1 MEDDKLKEEMM
12 RMAMN
17 EFDAK
22 VAGEG
27 GLVNGIK
34 YAQDLE
40 MEIQI
45 RIDYLKDTFGEEAT
59 EKEISKYKDTE
70 GKWIDDIISELV
82 WSTIV
87 SNLEKSE
94 NI

>member
-1 MEDDKLKEEMM
+1 MEDDKLKEEIM
-12 RMAMN
+12 RMAMD
-17 EFDAK
+17 EFDSK
-22 VAGEG
+22 VAEDG

-34 YAQDLE
+34 YSQDLD

-45 RIDYLKDTFGEEAT
+45 RIDYLKDVFGEEAT
-59 EKEISKYKDTE
+59 EKEIAKYKDTE
-70 GKWIDDIISELV
+70 GKWIDDIISESV
-82 WSTIV
+82 WNTII